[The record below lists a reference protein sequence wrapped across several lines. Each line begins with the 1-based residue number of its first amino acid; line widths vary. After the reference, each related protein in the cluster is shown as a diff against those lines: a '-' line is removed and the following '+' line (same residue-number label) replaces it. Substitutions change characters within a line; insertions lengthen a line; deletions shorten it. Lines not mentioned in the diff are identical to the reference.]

1 MKLSMILGAVALS
14 FAAGSFGFVSNA
26 NADDDAKDVITGII
40 GEAIA
45 GAAEAEDAEDLDD
58 PRCAA
63 WESRCDAGHQA
74 SCNMADATCG
84 DDDEEGGADD

>member
-14 FAAGSFGFVSNA
+14 FAAGSFGFVSSA
-26 NADDDAKDVITGII
+26 NADDDTKDIITGII

-45 GAAEAEDAEDLDD
+45 GAGEAEDAEDLDD

-63 WESRCDAGHQA
+63 WESRCEAGHQA
-74 SCNMADATCG
+74 SCNMADSACG
-84 DDDEEGGADD
+84 DDEEGGADD

>member
-14 FAAGSFGFVSNA
+14 FAAGSFGFVSSA
-26 NADDDAKDVITGII
+26 NADDDAKDAITGII

-45 GAAEAEDAEDLDD
+45 GAAEAEDAEED
-58 PRCAA
+58 PRCEA
-63 WESRCDAGHQA
+63 WENRCDAGHQA
-74 SCNMADATCG
+74 SCNMADANCG